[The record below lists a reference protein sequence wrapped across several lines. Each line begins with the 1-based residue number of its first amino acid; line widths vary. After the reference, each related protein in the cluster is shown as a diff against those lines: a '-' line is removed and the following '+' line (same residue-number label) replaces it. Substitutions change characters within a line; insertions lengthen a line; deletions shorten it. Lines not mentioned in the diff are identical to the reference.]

1 MVVDSLFD
9 SMCRF
14 NDNVCGVGIPAGTNG
29 TGMTQ
34 QAEDDGDI
42 RMADANGG
50 RNGATATDDSATGTA
65 AAASSA
71 CGAASVFSFSSI
83 FCGGGSGSGISSSGG
98 GGSPRQVDE
107 AVPKRAE
114 SDVSSSVSIS
124 DQNKQRGEGGGLG
137 MMQCIDI
144 GNAQDALSHA
154 RREARNVYATA
165 RGGNSSSP
173 VPRQAS
179 ARGKRKADIFRS
191 RHSPILEQAAA
202 VAEAVE
208 IEAKGSSRV
217 ASPVPMG
224 GFCSPDL
231 HGIHEDGIDNI
242 MSRVGGGGASG
253 FPSILCFA
261 NPVRDSNSE
270 DEGDAAPNGDV
281 VEGDVEVDGTVPEEA
296 RSTTSTQY
304 FDNKKFNDIV
314 ESRPPM
320 PLYHHQAIDPLLAS
334 DADQV
339 TADDA
344 PTHKAAADHDNHK
357 AANIHGRGCL
367 PVESSSSSSCSA
379 CDGSVASA
387 PKHDECAPGGVR
399 TQEQHHSPT
408 ALSTHSV
415 GPNPPAAPIT
425 PGTDGEDYGEA
436 SNKRQRK
443 LGPSVPALLGSA
455 PVTPDKAIGVE
466 V

>member
-1 MVVDSLFD
+1 
-9 SMCRF
+9 
-14 NDNVCGVGIPAGTNG
+14 
-29 TGMTQ
+29 MT

-42 RMADANGG
+42 RMADANDPGG
-50 RNGATATDDSATGTA
+50 RNGASATGTA

-71 CGAASVFSFSSI
+71 CGAAAAASAFSFSSI
-83 FCGGGSGSGISSSGG
+83 FCGGESSSGG
-98 GGSPRQVDE
+98 SARQVDE
-107 AVPKRAE
+107 AVPKCAE
-114 SDVSSSVSIS
+114 SDVSSSVSTS
-124 DQNKQRGEGGGLG
+124 DQHKQRGEDGGGLG

-179 ARGKRKADIFRS
+179 SSARGKRKADIFRS
-191 RHSPILEQAAA
+191 RHSPILEAVAA
-202 VAEAVE
+202 AEAVE
-208 IEAKGSSRV
+208 IEAKTSSRV
-217 ASPVPMG
+217 GSPVPMG

-231 HGIHEDGIDNI
+231 HDIHEDGIDI
-242 MSRVGGGGASG
+242 MSRVGGGGPSR

-261 NPVRDSNSE
+261 NPVHDSASE
-270 DEGDAAPNGDV
+270 DEGNAAPEGDK
-281 VEGDVEVDGTVPEEA
+281 VEGDVDVDGDGNVPEEA

-344 PTHKAAADHDNHK
+344 PTKAAADHDNHK
-357 AANIHGRGCL
+357 AANIHGRGCV
-367 PVESSSSSSCSA
+367 PVESSSSSTSA
-379 CDGSVASA
+379 CDESVASA

-399 TQEQHHSPT
+399 TQEQHLSPT
-408 ALSTHSV
+408 ALSTKGGS
-415 GPNPPAAPIT
+415 NPAAPIT

-443 LGPSVPALLGSA
+443 LGPSVPVLLGSA
-455 PVTPDKAIGVE
+455 PVTPNKSIGVE